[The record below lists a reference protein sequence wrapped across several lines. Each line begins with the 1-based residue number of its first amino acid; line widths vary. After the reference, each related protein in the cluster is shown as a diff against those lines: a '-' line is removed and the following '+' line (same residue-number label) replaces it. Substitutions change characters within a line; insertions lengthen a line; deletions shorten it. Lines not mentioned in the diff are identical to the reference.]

1 MKKIRYF
8 IMLAL
13 CAIGITSC
21 QDDLATGTA
30 GADVN
35 KPVKVDLKFGI
46 PKSMQVEVT
55 RVDKDN
61 SLSDISTLRLYI
73 FDANGNSMLGTP
85 QDVSV
90 SDIRTD
96 DYGHHY
102 TANVTLYE
110 GEQTVYAVANAA
122 TSIYWENPVTA
133 LDAAAAQGKTAFL
146 NTMYDLVST
155 LTDNNY
161 LPGLPSD
168 VVPLTGEG
176 NVTVGE
182 GDSPS
187 VNGTVVLQRPVAR
200 IKFDITEKYINPTN
214 SHTVTFT
221 PQYYGVYKVA
231 GRSYVMASDNSRETV
246 EDEYFYNTPN
256 DQPVTDL
263 TNEGIYVPENIQT
276 GTGCEKYDDR
286 EAFDALQGNTDA
298 TKVWKNA
305 PKNATYIV
313 IRGNYTETDED
324 GNLYRSAAVSYTIHL
339 GDWNSEA
346 KYNDFSVLRNYIYTY
361 KMTVQGVDKI
371 VVEAEAEEDS
381 DDFQN
386 GAEGDVI
393 ELGEG
398 SEVFNLDAHYEQ
410 VYVSYNLSDI
420 ANQIRSVEGYES
432 RADELIANAFM
443 LTIHSPMNRVGATEE
458 LLKPYNGDDEDGA
471 VAMYDFDSDWIE
483 FYSQEND
490 GLSTY
495 TSTRGNDVNLLNAWE
510 ACRKMGQAVRQL
522 VDSPNTKPDVTGL
535 RISEARGSYY
545 ARFTIFVGENFYTH
559 DLYGNPVDWADF
571 TRIDP
576 RTLLIATNMQISP
589 DGNSSYATARTY
601 ISQASILTFYN
612 RDSADGTNAL
622 GIELYNEYGVIKG
635 FNSGTIS
642 SSSDIS
648 NGRANMLVNIGNA
661 QGNEGNYTKVNF
673 NRIGYTRAN
682 VNSHTWPGITDDDKR
697 NSAYIACLSRNR
709 DLNRDGQITGDEIR
723 WYLPARSQYL
733 RIGIGAN
740 SLGDYQLYTGD
751 KSAMNNA
758 GYPTSYV
765 NDGALYYSNT
775 SRGSDAWELYWAV
788 EVGAYGSN
796 SRDSEGAQIRCVRNL
811 PSRKIVTNGNK
822 SSIGDDAL
830 AGPVHGG
837 VKQLISS
844 SNYIFDFGN
853 RLDGSL
859 YRTTV
864 QENPYSSH
872 TEMSIINRLPGAF
885 VVAKDYVRDR
895 WNNYKSF
902 TVLEGWSSSRDNN
915 PCADYDEYDGNKG
928 KWRVPNLSELTV
940 MSTVADEIGL
950 LGLQNGDERATLCS
964 TKFSNDQVRCG
975 FRYNGSMIAAWNPDV
990 ENSSTGYVRCVRD
1003 ATAEEIAEVRG
1014 TN

>member
-8 IMLAL
+8 ILMAL
-13 CAIGITSC
+13 CALGVTAC
-21 QDDLATGTA
+21 QDDLMNKSIGVDT
-30 GADVN
+30 D

-55 RVDKDN
+55 RADN
-61 SLSDISTLRLYI
+61 SLSDISALRLYI
-73 FDANGNSMLGTP
+73 FNSNGSMLGTP

-90 SDIRTD
+90 NDIRTD

-102 TANVTLYE
+102 TASVTLYA
-110 GEQTVYAVANAA
+110 GTQTVYAVANAA
-122 TSIYWENPVTA
+122 TRNYWENPVTA
-133 LDAAAAQGKTAFL
+133 LDAAALQGKTAFL
-146 NTMYDLVST
+146 DTMYDLVNE

-161 LPGLPSD
+161 LPGLSSD
-168 VVPLTGEG
+168 VIPLTGEG
-176 NVTVGE
+176 VVTVGE
-182 GDSPS
+182 GNSPS
-187 VNGTVVLQRPVAR
+187 VSGDVRLQRPVAK
-200 IKFDITEKYINPTN
+200 ILFDITEEYTDPSTGHKI
-214 SHTVTFT
+214 TFA

-231 GRSYVMASDNSRETV
+231 GRGHVMAGESNRSSV
-246 EDEYFYNTPN
+246 EDSYFYNTRN
-256 DQPVTDL
+256 DQPITDL
-263 TNEGIYVPENIQT
+263 TNEGIYVPENIQI
-276 GTGCEKYDDR
+276 GTECEKYDDR

-298 TKVWKNA
+298 TKVWTKA

-324 GNLYRSAAVSYTIHL
+324 DNLYRSAAVSYTIHL
-339 GDWNSEA
+339 GDWNSEQG
-346 KYNDFSVLRNYIYTY
+346 YNDFSVLRNYIYTY

-458 LLKPYNGDDEDGA
+458 LLKPYNGEDEDGA
-471 VAMYDFDSDWIE
+471 DAMYDFDSDWIE

-495 TSTRGNDVNLLNAWE
+495 TSTNGNNNTYLLNAWE

-522 VDSPNTKPDVTGL
+522 VDSPNTRPNVTDL
-535 RISEARGSYY
+535 RISEEGGSYY

-559 DLYGNPVDWADF
+559 DLDGNPVDWADF

-576 RTLLIATNMQISP
+576 RTLLIATDMQISP
-589 DGNSSYATARTY
+589 DGNSSYAMARTY

-612 RDSADGTNAL
+612 RDSADDTNAL
-622 GIELYNEYGVIKG
+622 GIELYNEYGKING
-635 FNSGTIS
+635 FSSGNIQHGN
-642 SSSDIS
+642 DPS
-648 NGRANMLVNIGNA
+648 NGRENMLANISYAQWNNGNH
-661 QGNEGNYTKVNF
+661 EKVNF

-682 VNSHTWPGITDDDKR
+682 VNNHIWPGITSDDR
-697 NSAYIACLSRNR
+697 ENSAYIACLSRNR
-709 DLNRDGQITGDEIR
+709 DLDRNGRIDDDEVY

-733 RIGIGAN
+733 RIGIGSN

-751 KSAMNNA
+751 KSLMK
-758 GYPTSYV
+758 GGDEYYPSKYV
-765 NDGALYYSNT
+765 DDGSLYYSNT
-775 SRGSDAWELYWAV
+775 STGNDAWELYWAV

-796 SRDSEGAQIRCVRNL
+796 SYGGSAQIRCVRNL
-811 PSRKIVTNGNK
+811 PSRQHVADNDDPN
-822 SSIGDDAL
+822 GDDAL

-837 VKQLISS
+837 VKKLNSG
-844 SNYIFDFGN
+844 NYIFDFDN

-859 YRTTV
+859 YRATT
-864 QENPYSSH
+864 QEGPYSSH
-872 TEMSIINRLPGAF
+872 NEMSTTNRLPGAF
-885 VVAKDYVRDR
+885 VVAERYVGEWRGSS
-895 WNNYKSF
+895 WVNESF
-902 TVLEGWSSSRDNN
+902 TVREGWSTSERNN
-915 PCADYDEYDGNKG
+915 PCADYYETNADRGL
-928 KWRVPNLSELTV
+928 WRVPNLSELTV
-940 MSTVADEIGL
+940 MSTVADEIEL
-950 LGLQNGDERATLCS
+950 LKNQNNTERATLCS
-964 TKFSNDQVRCG
+964 TRFSNANVRIG
-975 FRYNGSMIAAWNPDV
+975 FRYNGSMISAWSPGAEDK
-990 ENSSTGYVRCVRD
+990 STGYVRCVRD
-1003 ATAEEIAEVRG
+1003 ATAAEIAEVRG